1 MLIVLRSRQLCPSTT
16 GSGKY
21 HHAQATGEA
30 ACARERNPL
39 ADAFE
44 LSHGLQDHHVDS
56 RLILYEG
63 FGHGIDK
70 PKSALALMQANL
82 DWFSHYLPERALS
95 EGLAAL
101 WPK

>member
-1 MLIVLRSRQLCPSTT
+1 MPQHDRFGEVPPRT
-16 GSGKY
+16 GNW
-21 HHAQATGEA
+21 EA

-82 DWFSHYLPERALS
+82 DWFSHYLWNEPFPKDSPLYGQSEVGAEAL
-95 EGLAAL
+95 
-101 WPK
+101 K